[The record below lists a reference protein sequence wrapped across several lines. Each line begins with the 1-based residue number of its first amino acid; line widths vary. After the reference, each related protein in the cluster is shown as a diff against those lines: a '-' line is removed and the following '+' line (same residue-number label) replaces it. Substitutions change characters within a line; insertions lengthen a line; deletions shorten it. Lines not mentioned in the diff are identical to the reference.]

1 MKELTCVIVGG
12 GHAGIRALQAIR
24 ESTEEMAGGRRLRF
38 VLIDKQPHHVRK
50 VLLFRPAVGE
60 EAIAV
65 PWTRWFPE
73 GVHFVQGNVAAVD
86 VQEKRIRLQDAAGR
100 EDELRYDLLVVAVGS
115 VIRRPDPSQGGIALT
130 DPDAALKIRD
140 RWKANLR
147 MAAAAT
153 NHQERK
159 RLMTVALVGAGISGI
174 EMSAELAPAMR
185 TEAAKLGLNP
195 ADVTVYLLNERNRL
209 FQEGPAKVGRRLD
222 RILSDCGVQV
232 LHRRKALFEDG
243 GVLTLQS
250 GDKLPVGLCVWTI
263 GLMPNP
269 ALRGMGLPLTA
280 EGQVVV
286 DECYRIQGASGAYS
300 VGDCARVVDPVTG
313 KADRMTCK
321 EGNYQAIRLG
331 KIVAADLEG
340 RPAPAHKSV
349 PDFFC
354 IGLGHGQGLVWT
366 RKWGIDM
373 IMTGKLAW
381 RIKNFT
387 WDKASMMR

>member
-1 MKELTCVIVGG
+1 
-12 GHAGIRALQAIR
+12 
-24 ESTEEMAGGRRLRF
+24 
-38 VLIDKQPHHVRK
+38 
-50 VLLFRPAVGE
+50 
-60 EAIAV
+60 
-65 PWTRWFPE
+65 
-73 GVHFVQGNVAAVD
+73 
-86 VQEKRIRLQDAAGR
+86 
-100 EDELRYDLLVVAVGS
+100 
-115 VIRRPDPSQGGIALT
+115 
-130 DPDAALKIRD
+130 
-140 RWKANLR
+140 LR

-153 NHQERK
+153 NPHERK
-159 RLMTVALVGAGISGI
+159 RLMTVALAGAGISGI

-185 TEAAKLGLNP
+185 AEAARLGLNP
-195 ADVTVYLLNERNRL
+195 ADVTVYLLNDRDRL

-222 RILSDCGVQV
+222 RILSDCGVRV
-232 LHRRKALFEDG
+232 LHRRKALFEEN
-243 GVLTLQS
+243 GVLTLNS

-280 EGQVVV
+280 EGQIVV

-321 EGNYQAIRLG
+321 EGSYQAIRLG

-340 RPAPAHKSV
+340 CPAPTHKSV
-349 PDFFC
+349 IDFFC
-354 IGLGHGQGLVWT
+354 IGLGYGQGLVWT